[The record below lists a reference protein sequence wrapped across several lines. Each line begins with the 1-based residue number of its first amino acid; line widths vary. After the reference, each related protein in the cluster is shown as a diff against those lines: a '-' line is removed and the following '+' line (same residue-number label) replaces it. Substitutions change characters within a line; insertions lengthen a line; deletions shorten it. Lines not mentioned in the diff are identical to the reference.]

1 MTAICTP
8 EYNEHDLRELM
19 NEVGEWASDW
29 DDVLLYLQGP
39 RERGSAIRLDRIA
52 PMRRDIESLQDQ
64 QARFTRDY
72 RKIWQ
77 RLTGMPGE
85 RLPPPEKADP
95 HAMDP
100 FEIELDYFGDLEF
113 PADKR
118 QLIRAAR
125 LNGAPGRVMER
136 IEALDNADYRN
147 RDDLLEELH
156 DADWS
161 ATQQPERT
169 RVPRRRRS

>member
-1 MTAICTP
+1 MPANRTP
-8 EYNEHDLRELM
+8 DYNENDLRELL
-19 NEVGEWASDW
+19 NEVGDWASGW
-29 DDVLLYLQGP
+29 DDVLLYLHEP
-39 RERGSAIRLDRIA
+39 RRGSVIRFDRIA
-52 PMRRDIESLQDQ
+52 ALRRDIESLQDR

-85 RLPPPEKADP
+85 RLPPPDRADP

-100 FEIELDYFGDLEF
+100 FEIEVDYFGDLEF

-118 QLIRAAR
+118 LLIRAAR

-136 IEALDNADYRN
+136 IEALENTDYRN
-147 RDDLLEELH
+147 RDELLEDLH

-161 ATQQPERT
+161 ATQQSERT
-169 RVPRRRRS
+169 RIPRSRRS